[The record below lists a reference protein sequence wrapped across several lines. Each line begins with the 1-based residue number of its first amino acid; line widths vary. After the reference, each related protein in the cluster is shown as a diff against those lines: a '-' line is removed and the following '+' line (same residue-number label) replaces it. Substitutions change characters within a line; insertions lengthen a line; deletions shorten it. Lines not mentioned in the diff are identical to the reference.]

1 MGGLGGLLD
10 TPGYEDADSG
20 YEKYCGEL
28 VEGAERLR
36 LRLPSICDVNKRG
49 DSYLSLN
56 YSHLSV

>member
-10 TPGYEDADSG
+10 PPGDEDADSG

-36 LRLPSICDVNKRG
+36 LRVPSMCEVNKRG
-49 DSYLSLN
+49 EISVSLN